1 MERVLS
7 NTQMRAADAYTVK
20 VKGQSAQ
27 TLMARAGAAIADEV
41 EKIMKKHGF
50 KSAVVVCG
58 SGNNGG
64 DGYVCAESLK
74 NRGIAVSVYAVAEP
88 TSEECILA
96 RKACTAEFTHEINAD
111 LIVDCIFGTGLC
123 RDIGGKFAEA
133 VNAVN
138 ASGAYVVSADIPS
151 GLNGDNGLIQ
161 GCAVKADLTVVIAEY
176 KLGHFLN
183 DGLDLCG
190 KTVKKDIGIICPQT
204 TYAEIYSDEDI
215 KPFFIGRKRNSHKG
229 TYGSANIVAGSSE
242 YLGAAALACS
252 AALKSG
258 CGYVRLTT
266 AEMVKLS
273 LVPVY
278 PQVIFSDGIDF
289 NSHSIAIGMGCGVSK
304 DLYNK
309 IIYILENYEGALII
323 DADGLNALSEYGT
336 DILLNKKCKVIL
348 TPHVKEFSRL
358 TGAEVG
364 TILSDP
370 VGMAQSFAKKF
381 GVTML
386 LKGAASIICDGERT
400 AVNVRGTSALAKGGS
415 GDMLSGYMCGLLAR
429 GLSTY
434 DAAVCAAYVLGLSA
448 EISSAEKTDY
458 CVTAEDVIKN
468 LHFAVR
474 RLTNKI

>member
-123 RDIGGKFAEA
+123 RDLGGKFAEA

-252 AALKSG
+252 SALKSG

-309 IIYILENYEGALII
+309 IIYIAIS
-323 DADGLNALSEYGT
+323 LN
-336 DILLNKKCKVIL
+336 
-348 TPHVKEFSRL
+348 
-358 TGAEVG
+358 
-364 TILSDP
+364 
-370 VGMAQSFAKKF
+370 
-381 GVTML
+381 
-386 LKGAASIICDGERT
+386 
-400 AVNVRGTSALAKGGS
+400 
-415 GDMLSGYMCGLLAR
+415 
-429 GLSTY
+429 
-434 DAAVCAAYVLGLSA
+434 
-448 EISSAEKTDY
+448 
-458 CVTAEDVIKN
+458 
-468 LHFAVR
+468 
-474 RLTNKI
+474 